1 MDAPENDAI
10 DQPLEQPQDDVPPE
24 PPPEPTP
31 EPDLEK
37 VPWEPVEAP
46 PPPPPKKP
54 KWPWIAGIAAL
65 CILAVIAAI
74 LLLRWILPLLG
85 GQQSAP
91 KIIPADMP
99 VYASV
104 DVDLADVKGFQHL
117 AEIYG
122 DIRDVEDALDD
133 FRDDLEDD
141 FDITW
146 EDDIQPW
153 LGGEVVVAISDLQ
166 VALEGYE
173 EPSMVVA
180 VQTRNRKKSDDFV
193 DKVLEAFEDLD
204 YDVDKEEYEKVDY
217 YSAQPDNEW
226 GQVLYL
232 GTVKDFLVLATD
244 EAAME
249 DVIDTSKRNK
259 ESLSKSEV
267 FADVMAAL
275 PADAVAYVVLD
286 ATDLMDTAVEELEQE
301 LGYSGVSV
309 PRETLEQI
317 EAFQGLGMSLGL
329 HEDGV
334 RLDVAA
340 RFDPDKLSEE
350 LAVEGKA
357 SPNRILKRV
366 PDDALGFYSG
376 QGLATAWETA
386 WASLMDL
393 PDAEEQIQ
401 DLTAELGIDI
411 DQDTLSWLSGEFAI
425 AVVES
430 NNLDYVPVGGFAV
443 FEVDDVETA
452 ESTLEDLVGTLAE
465 FGDVLLDEDEMDGV
479 DMRLLIDPWEEEVM
493 LGYGF
498 DDDNLI
504 IGFTEDGL
512 ESAVDDFD
520 PVTKSDNFKA
530 VRKRLPRKNA
540 GYLYANV
547 EEILELAV
555 DTMDDWSR
563 EEYEEYYEPYVDPI
577 KAVGLAVSPQDIGT
591 GVSSATLFV
600 YIP

>member
-1 MDAPENDAI
+1 
-10 DQPLEQPQDDVPPE
+10 V
-24 PPPEPTP
+24 
-31 EPDLEK
+31 
-37 VPWEPVEAP
+37 
-46 PPPPPKKP
+46 
-54 KWPWIAGIAAL
+54 
-65 CILAVIAAI
+65 AVIGAI
-74 LLLRWILPLLG
+74 LLLRWILPFLG

-91 KIIPADMP
+91 RVIPADMP
-99 VYASV
+99 VYASI

-117 AEIYG
+117 ADIYG
-122 DIRDVEDALDD
+122 DIRDVEDALDELQD
-133 FRDDLEDD
+133 MMDDE

-146 EDDIQPW
+146 EDDIRPW
-153 LGGEVVVAISDLQ
+153 LGGEVAFALSDLQ

-173 EPSMVVA
+173 EPSLVIA
-180 VQTRNRKKSDDFV
+180 VQTRNRRKSDDFV
-193 DKVLEAFEDLD
+193 EKVLEALEDQG
-204 YDVDKEEYEKVDY
+204 YDVDPEEYEKVDY

-226 GQVLYL
+226 DPILYL

-249 DVIDTSKRNK
+249 EVIDVSKRNLD
-259 ESLSKSEV
+259 SLAKSEI

-275 PADAVAYVVLD
+275 PSDAVAYVVVD
-286 ATDLMDTAVEELEQE
+286 TRDLLEAAVEDLEQE

-350 LAVEGKA
+350 LAVEAKA
-357 SPNRILKRV
+357 SPNKILKRV
-366 PDDALGFYSG
+366 PDDVLGFYSG
-376 QGLATAWETA
+376 QGLANAWQTAW
-386 WASLMDL
+386 SSIMDL

-411 DQDTLSWLSGEFAI
+411 DQDTLNWLSGEFAI

-430 NNLDYVPVGGFAV
+430 NNLDWVPVGGFAV
-443 FEVDDVETA
+443 FEVDDVEEA

-465 FGDVLLDEDEMDGV
+465 FGDVLLDEDEIDGV
-479 DMRLLIDPWEEEVM
+479 DMRLIIDPWEEEVI

-498 DDDNLI
+498 DDDRLI

-520 PVTKSDNFKA
+520 PITKSDNFKA
-530 VRKRLPRKNA
+530 VKKRLPRKNV
-540 GYLYANV
+540 GYFYANV

-555 DTMDDWSR
+555 DSMDDWSR
-563 EEYEEYYEPYVDPI
+563 EEYEETYESFVEPI
-577 KAVGLAVSPQDIGT
+577 KAVGLAATPQDMGT